1 MGKHSGRHAFKDK
14 LISLGYADLTDDVIE
29 NAFGKFKILADKKKH
44 IYDEDIIALVDDS
57 LVLDNKANTIVLK
70 SLKVFAGT
78 GEPQKA
84 DMTLDVNGQIKSATE
99 TGDGPVDAIFKCIK
113 NLYPH
118 DVNLQLYQV
127 HAVTEGT
134 DAQATVSVRIE
145 ENGKTTVGQ
154 AADTDTL
161 VASANAYIAALNK
174 MILKREKTAPAMEQ
188 EKEKMRG
195 IQMGL
200 FDKVKKIWSQDMAI
214 DLGTANTLVVVKG
227 QGVVLNEPSVVAIV
241 EQAGKKQV
249 LAVGDEAKTM
259 LGRTPGNIEAIR
271 PLRDGV
277 IADFI
282 VTEEMIKH
290 FIKKVHKGRSFANP
304 RILICVPTGSTPVE
318 RKAIQDSAL
327 AAGARRVQL
336 IEEPIA
342 AAIGANLPI
351 SEATGSMVV
360 DIGGGTSE
368 IAVMSLGG
376 LVYSKSLRVAGDAMD
391 GAMANYMRKEYNLM
405 IGDSTAEKIKKEIG
419 TAIPTNDNTYPVKGR
434 DLRSGTPKEVNIT
447 EEDTAEALN
456 DILRE
461 MVNGIKDA
469 LEATPPELSAD
480 LVDMGLTLTGGG
492 ALLKNID
499 KRFSKETGLPVHIAE
514 DPLSCV
520 AVGTGKALDQ
530 EQTFSTMMTEY

>member
-1 MGKHSGRHAFKDK
+1 
-14 LISLGYADLTDDVIE
+14 
-29 NAFGKFKILADKKKH
+29 
-44 IYDEDIIALVDDS
+44 
-57 LVLDNKANTIVLK
+57 
-70 SLKVFAGT
+70 
-78 GEPQKA
+78 
-84 DMTLDVNGQIKSATE
+84 
-99 TGDGPVDAIFKCIK
+99 
-113 NLYPH
+113 
-118 DVNLQLYQV
+118 
-127 HAVTEGT
+127 
-134 DAQATVSVRIE
+134 
-145 ENGKTTVGQ
+145 
-154 AADTDTL
+154 
-161 VASANAYIAALNK
+161 
-174 MILKREKTAPAMEQ
+174 
-188 EKEKMRG
+188 
-195 IQMGL
+195 MGL
-200 FDKVKKIWSQDMAI
+200 FEKIKKVWSQDMAI

-241 EQAGKKQV
+241 DQGGKKQV

-259 LGRTPGNIEAIR
+259 LGRTPGNIQAIR

-277 IADFI
+277 IADFV

-290 FIKKVHKGRSFANP
+290 FIKKVHKKTLANP

-327 AAGARRVQL
+327 AAGARKVNL

-391 GAMANYMRKEYNLM
+391 GAMVNYMRKEYNLM

-419 TAIPTNDNTYPVKGR
+419 TAIPTNNNTYAVKGR

-456 DILRE
+456 DILRQ

-469 LEATPPELSAD
+469 LESTPPELSAD
-480 LVDMGLTLTGGG
+480 LVDMGLVLTGGG

-499 KRFSKETGLPVHIAE
+499 KRFSKETGLPVHIAD

-520 AVGTGKALDQ
+520 AIGTGKALDQ
-530 EQTFSTMMTEY
+530 EQTFSTMLTEY

>member
-1 MGKHSGRHAFKDK
+1 MEVFTTLK
-14 LISLGYADLTDDVIE
+14 
-29 NAFGKFKILADKKKH
+29 KF
-44 IYDEDIIALVDDS
+44 
-57 LVLDNKANTIVLK
+57 
-70 SLKVFAGT
+70 
-78 GEPQKA
+78 
-84 DMTLDVNGQIKSATE
+84 
-99 TGDGPVDAIFKCIK
+99 
-113 NLYPH
+113 
-118 DVNLQLYQV
+118 
-127 HAVTEGT
+127 
-134 DAQATVSVRIE
+134 
-145 ENGKTTVGQ
+145 
-154 AADTDTL
+154 
-161 VASANAYIAALNK
+161 
-174 MILKREKTAPAMEQ
+174 
-188 EKEKMRG
+188 
-195 IQMGL
+195 
-200 FDKVKKIWSQDMAI
+200 WSQDMAI
-214 DLGTANTLVVVKG
+214 DLGTANTLVVLKG
-227 QGVVLNEPSVVAIV
+227 KGVVLNEPSVVAV
-241 EQAGKKQV
+241 VDNKGKKSV

-259 LGRTPGNIEAIR
+259 LGRTPGNIQAIR

-290 FIKKVHKGRSFANP
+290 FIKKVHKKTLANP

-342 AAIGANLPI
+342 AAIGAGLPI
-351 SEATGSMVV
+351 SEATGSMIV

-391 GAMANYMRKEYNLM
+391 TAIVNYMRKEYNLL
-405 IGDSTAEKIKKEIG
+405 IGDTTAEKIKKEMG
-419 TAIPTNDNTYPVKGR
+419 TAIPTGTNTYPVKGR

-456 DILRE
+456 DILKE
-461 MVNGIKDA
+461 MVNAIKDA
-469 LEATPPELSAD
+469 LENTPPELSAD

-492 ALLKNID
+492 SLLKNID
-499 KRFSKETGLPVHIAE
+499 KRFSKETGLPVHVAD

-530 EQTFSTMMTEY
+530 EETFSTMLSEY

>member
-1 MGKHSGRHAFKDK
+1 
-14 LISLGYADLTDDVIE
+14 
-29 NAFGKFKILADKKKH
+29 
-44 IYDEDIIALVDDS
+44 
-57 LVLDNKANTIVLK
+57 
-70 SLKVFAGT
+70 
-78 GEPQKA
+78 
-84 DMTLDVNGQIKSATE
+84 
-99 TGDGPVDAIFKCIK
+99 
-113 NLYPH
+113 
-118 DVNLQLYQV
+118 
-127 HAVTEGT
+127 
-134 DAQATVSVRIE
+134 
-145 ENGKTTVGQ
+145 
-154 AADTDTL
+154 
-161 VASANAYIAALNK
+161 
-174 MILKREKTAPAMEQ
+174 
-188 EKEKMRG
+188 
-195 IQMGL
+195 
-200 FDKVKKIWSQDMAI
+200 MAI
-214 DLGTANTLVVVKG
+214 DLGTANTLVVLKG

-241 EQAGKKQV
+241 ENQGKKTV

-259 LGRTPGNIEAIR
+259 LGRTPGNISAIR

-290 FIKKVHKGRSFANP
+290 FIKKVHKNKTFANP

-342 AAIGANLPI
+342 AAIGAGLPI

-360 DIGGGTSE
+360 DIGGGTTE

-391 GAMANYMRKEYNLM
+391 TALINYMRKEYNLM

-419 TAIPTNDNTYPVKGR
+419 TAIPSNNNTYAVKGR

-456 DILRE
+456 DILKE

-469 LEATPPELSAD
+469 LENTPPELSAD

-499 KRFSKETGLPVHIAE
+499 KRFSKETGLPVYIAD
-514 DPLSCV
+514 DPLACV
-520 AVGTGKALDQ
+520 AIGTGKAL
-530 EQTFSTMMTEY
+530 ENEEIFSTMLSEY

>member
-1 MGKHSGRHAFKDK
+1 
-14 LISLGYADLTDDVIE
+14 
-29 NAFGKFKILADKKKH
+29 
-44 IYDEDIIALVDDS
+44 
-57 LVLDNKANTIVLK
+57 
-70 SLKVFAGT
+70 
-78 GEPQKA
+78 
-84 DMTLDVNGQIKSATE
+84 
-99 TGDGPVDAIFKCIK
+99 
-113 NLYPH
+113 
-118 DVNLQLYQV
+118 
-127 HAVTEGT
+127 
-134 DAQATVSVRIE
+134 
-145 ENGKTTVGQ
+145 
-154 AADTDTL
+154 
-161 VASANAYIAALNK
+161 
-174 MILKREKTAPAMEQ
+174 
-188 EKEKMRG
+188 
-195 IQMGL
+195 
-200 FDKVKKIWSQDMAI
+200 MAI
-214 DLGTANTLVVVKG
+214 DLGTANTLVVLKG
-227 QGVVLNEPSVVAIV
+227 QGVVLNEPSVVAI
-241 EQAGKKQV
+241 ADNNGKKTV

-259 LGRTPGNIEAIR
+259 LGRTPGNISAIR

-290 FIKKVHKGRSFANP
+290 FIKKVHKNKTFANP

-342 AAIGANLPI
+342 AAIGAGLPI

-360 DIGGGTSE
+360 DIGGGTTE

-391 GAMANYMRKEYNLM
+391 TALVNYMRKEYNLM

-419 TAIPTNDNTYPVKGR
+419 TAIPSNSNTYAVKGR

-456 DILRE
+456 DILKE

-469 LEATPPELSAD
+469 LENTPPELSAD

-499 KRFSKETGLPVHIAE
+499 KRFSKETGLPVFIAD
-514 DPLSCV
+514 DPLTCV
-520 AVGTGKALDQ
+520 AIGTGKALEQ
-530 EQTFSTMMTEY
+530 EETFSTMLSEY